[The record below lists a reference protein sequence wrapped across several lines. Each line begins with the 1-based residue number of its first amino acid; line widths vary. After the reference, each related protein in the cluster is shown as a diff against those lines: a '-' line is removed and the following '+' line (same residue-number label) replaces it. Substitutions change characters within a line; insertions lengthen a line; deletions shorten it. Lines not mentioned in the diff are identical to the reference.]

1 MKEISKFYKSLVQ
14 EVVTRQIANEEG
26 DNQEQAF
33 TRICLELLS
42 EAGETEN
49 TDVAFYERDLGTP
62 NQQKVNGYA
71 IADNYETV
79 DLFLSIYEGTEE
91 SVTIL
96 KRDIENA
103 SKRLINFFR
112 NAIYSDFG
120 NEIEESSSIFE
131 FVNTLGNYKE
141 LRDSLVRVNA
151 FILTNGTYK
160 GEIPASK
167 EISGYKIFFRIVDIN
182 YLTIPK
188 IS

>member
-1 MKEISKFYKSLVQ
+1 MKEIRKFYKSLVQ
-14 EVVTRQIANEEG
+14 EVLTRQIANEEG
-26 DNQEQAF
+26 DNQEQTF

-112 NAIYSDFG
+112 NAIS
-120 NEIEESSSIFE
+120 
-131 FVNTLGNYKE
+131 
-141 LRDSLVRVNA
+141 
-151 FILTNGTYK
+151 
-160 GEIPASK
+160 
-167 EISGYKIFFRIVDIN
+167 
-182 YLTIPK
+182 
-188 IS
+188 

>member
-79 DLFLSIYEGTEE
+79 DLFLSIYDGTEE
-91 SVTIL
+91 SEIIL
-96 KRDIENA
+96 KRGIEN
-103 SKRLINFFR
+103 
-112 NAIYSDFG
+112 
-120 NEIEESSSIFE
+120 E
-131 FVNTLGNYKE
+131 
-141 LRDSLVRVNA
+141 
-151 FILTNGTYK
+151 
-160 GEIPASK
+160 
-167 EISGYKIFFRIVDIN
+167 
-182 YLTIPK
+182 
-188 IS
+188 

>member
-112 NAIYSDFG
+112 NLNSKMERSQSCSDTG
-120 NEIEESSSIFE
+120 QDRAKSRLRAAPTSKAK
-131 FVNTLGNYKE
+131 VNLRLRLLGFP
-141 LRDSLVRVNA
+141 SL
-151 FILTNGTYK
+151 I
-160 GEIPASK
+160 
-167 EISGYKIFFRIVDIN
+167 
-182 YLTIPK
+182 
-188 IS
+188 

>member
-141 LRDSLVRVNA
+141 LR
-151 FILTNGTYK
+151 F
-160 GEIPASK
+160 
-167 EISGYKIFFRIVDIN
+167 
-182 YLTIPK
+182 
-188 IS
+188 